1 MPFGSTVARVHS
13 LAACSHDSLRH
24 RVPPSAVEA
33 STTGI
38 DYELV
43 DRRSVHSFLLFDFLP
58 ESSDALAEVAA
69 LVEGALDAR
78 HMSGAVS
85 GRPAPAAPDGA

>member
-1 MPFGSTVARVHS
+1 
-13 LAACSHDSLRH
+13 
-24 RVPPSAVEA
+24 
-33 STTGI
+33 
-38 DYELV
+38 
-43 DRRSVHSFLLFDFLP
+43 VHSFLLFDFLP

-85 GRPAPAAPDGA
+85 GRPAPAAPDAA